1 MTRTEFYQRIDHWIS
16 QEKSK
21 WNHLTLMAYFY
32 HKYNKRTGVNFM
44 PASWKSN
51 PALTKESR
59 DFSKLFKLFAPDNY
73 KSCSK
78 EVKKEIRHEVN
89 QKIYNYI
96 NWMFDYKFRF
106 GIKTVTGLERIDDIG
121 MISKYIEMYNLDAS
135 TPESKLV
142 KQAREFKLI

>member
-106 GIKTVTGLERIDDIG
+106 GIKTVTGKSSIR
-121 MISKYIEMYNLDAS
+121 KN
-135 TPESKLV
+135 
-142 KQAREFKLI
+142 R